1 MDEIR
6 KGIEAGRDVSVCL
19 KNYKADGT
27 PFWNRFFVAAL
38 RDASGRII
46 RYVGVQSEVSK
57 NERGKA
63 GGNTEATSIDA
74 GYSVGQKRAFGR

>member
-1 MDEIR
+1 LQGPETDQRAVDEIR
-6 KGIEAGRDVSVCL
+6 KGIEAGSDVSVCL

-38 RDASGRII
+38 RDASGEII

-57 NERGKA
+57 EVRAKA
-63 GGNTEATSIDA
+63 LATR
-74 GYSVGQKRAFGR
+74 GQKRSFGT